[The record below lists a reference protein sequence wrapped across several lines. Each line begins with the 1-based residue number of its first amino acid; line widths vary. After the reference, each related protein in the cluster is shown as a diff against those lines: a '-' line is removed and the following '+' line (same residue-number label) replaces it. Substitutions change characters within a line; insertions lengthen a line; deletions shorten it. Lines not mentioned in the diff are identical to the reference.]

1 MSLYRITV
9 AIAKPCCSWK
19 QITVRNT
26 LGTFEKI
33 IGGGVSELRLA
44 DGHVILYDRNAE
56 ARGKA
61 YNRTIAGRKIYGT
74 FLVVKAGEN
83 RWLSIED
90 DLTLWCSCPVRLNT
104 PQEKGEA

>member
-56 ARGKA
+56 AKGKA
-61 YNRTIAGRKIYGT
+61 YNRTIVGRKIYGT

-83 RWLSIED
+83 RWLSVDD
-90 DLTLWCSCPVRLNT
+90 DLTLWCSCSVRLNN
-104 PQEKGEA
+104 QQKGEA